1 MNSLLI
7 SHLKWW
13 ATHKT
18 NKAKG
23 RVVSCAIEG
32 WKTKIPSKFWNI
44 VLKVSSDFLNLLGLV
59 GDPFCREVC
68 SSHPLPKIIS
78 AASFWV
84 HPLDSDP
91 ANSPVLDSPCS
102 HSLIW
107 KIAPNQDL
115 ELRINTI
122 KTLYD
127 FLIWGMQV
135 LLLPSTKQEL
145 VFNMV
150 PFSHVLRA
158 VLSTNKCWQGW
169 SCFLY
174 TLIKIY

>member
-18 NKAKG
+18 NKAKD
-23 RVVSCAIEG
+23 RAVSCAIGG

-44 VLKVSSDFLNLLGLV
+44 VLKFSSEFQNLLGLV
-59 GDPFCREVC
+59 GDPLCREVC

-84 HPLDSDP
+84 HPFDSDP
-91 ANSPVLDSPCS
+91 ANTPVLDSPCS

-107 KIAPNQDL
+107 KIAPNHDGAEDKHNQNFL
-115 ELRINTI
+115 WLFNLRHAAFTPPLHQ
-122 KTLYD
+122 TGAGFYHD
-127 FLIWGMQV
+127 
-135 LLLPSTKQEL
+135 
-145 VFNMV
+145 

-158 VLSTNKCWQGW
+158 VLSTNRCWQDW

-174 TLIKIY
+174 TLMKS